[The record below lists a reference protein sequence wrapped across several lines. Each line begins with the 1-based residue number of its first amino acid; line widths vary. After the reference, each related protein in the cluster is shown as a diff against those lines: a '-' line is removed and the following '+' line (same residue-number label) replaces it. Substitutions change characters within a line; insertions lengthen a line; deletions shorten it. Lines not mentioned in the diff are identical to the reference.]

1 MKNYIEYR
9 VYIKD
14 SDNRDLLLK
23 VADELHDVI
32 HDFIGDSVISYGRD
46 FTDVSTVLESG
57 DTTYEMHLDDGEVE
71 PSQDTG
77 RYESGHRVFRDGS
90 YREDFGSDR

>member
-1 MKNYIEYR
+1 MITRDYIEFR

-46 FTDVSTVLESG
+46 FTDVADVLQSG
-57 DTTYEMHLDDGEVE
+57 DVTYEMHLDGHEVE
-71 PSQDTG
+71 
-77 RYESGHRVFRDGS
+77 
-90 YREDFGSDR
+90 